1 MKKILCL
8 IDSLGPGGA
17 QRQLVGLAGFLRE
30 RKYDVTVAT
39 YYDDRFYVDQ
49 LSTSGVPFVYIQQA
63 QKGVLRQW
71 HLMKYIN
78 HFKPDVLIAYLEA
91 PSVRACVSHLFNRK
105 FKLIVSERNTTQH
118 MDWRERMRFFSFRL
132 ADYIV
137 PNSFSQAEFINRF
150 FPRLTNKVFT
160 IPNFVDI
167 QHFMPKSHRERRYI
181 PEILVVATIRRSKN
195 TLGFIDAIAQMKE
208 KGWSFHVSWYGKDK
222 SNAEYYNQCLEK
234 IDNLRVNAF
243 IELKDKTSHI
253 LEQYQSADY
262 FCLPSYYEGTPN
274 VICEAMACGLPVAC
288 SDVCDNS
295 RYVVEEENGFL
306 FNPNDCQSIVY
317 ALERMITLTESEYKC
332 YCNNGRKRAENLFA
346 KKRFVESYI
355 DLIEG

>member
-118 MDWRERMRFFSFRL
+118 MDWRERMRFFSF
-132 ADYIV
+132 V
-137 PNSFSQAEFINRF
+137 
-150 FPRLTNKVFT
+150 
-160 IPNFVDI
+160 
-167 QHFMPKSHRERRYI
+167 
-181 PEILVVATIRRSKN
+181 
-195 TLGFIDAIAQMKE
+195 
-208 KGWSFHVSWYGKDK
+208 
-222 SNAEYYNQCLEK
+222 
-234 IDNLRVNAF
+234 
-243 IELKDKTSHI
+243 
-253 LEQYQSADY
+253 
-262 FCLPSYYEGTPN
+262 
-274 VICEAMACGLPVAC
+274 
-288 SDVCDNS
+288 
-295 RYVVEEENGFL
+295 
-306 FNPNDCQSIVY
+306 
-317 ALERMITLTESEYKC
+317 
-332 YCNNGRKRAENLFA
+332 
-346 KKRFVESYI
+346 
-355 DLIEG
+355 